1 MVEIP
6 LATPTA
12 PAAPFVAGQSRRS
25 FLHHLAAIGGTGLVM
40 AGLDAFGMS
49 MASAQTAPPALA
61 GSGAGKRVVILGAGV
76 GGMTAAYELAKL
88 GYQCQVIEARSF
100 AGGRCQT
107 ARAGFSLTEL
117 GGDAQTCEFDDGQYI
132 NHGPWR
138 IPYNHQSTLHYT
150 KEFGVSLE
158 VMVNDNDASY
168 VFFEGGS
175 GPLASRPVRKA
186 QVAADMR
193 GQTAEL
199 LAKAVRKGTL
209 DDPMGAE
216 DKELFVAYLVR
227 EGYLSPKDLGYSG
240 ADGRGYDT
248 WPGALTD
255 PGPGKPGTPFAMADI
270 LHSRAWRTL
279 RSVAGF
285 TQQRTMFQPV
295 GGMDRIAQGF
305 AHAVGHMIQYSTV
318 VERIGQDDGG
328 VEVAWVDGAGQ
339 RGTTRADY
347 CVCTIPL
354 SVLQHI
360 EAAVPD
366 AVKQAM
372 AAVAYQPVGK
382 IGLQMKRRFWEDDH
396 FIYGGHVYT
405 DNEEIGSIS
414 LPSWNW
420 QGAKGTV
427 LGYYQFDA
435 AAIRISAMTPAERT
449 EFATAFGQKV
459 FPQYRDNVE
468 KSFSVAWHRVRHS
481 MGGWAEWSDEARR
494 TAYPVLCEPA
504 GRIYLA
510 GEHLSYLTGWQA
522 GAIESAWLQ
531 IAKLH
536 KQASA

>member
-1 MVEIP
+1 MTEVLP
-6 LATPTA
+6 KPA
-12 PAAPFVAGQSRRS
+12 PHLLSGPSRRQ
-25 FLHHLAAIGGTGLVM
+25 FLYRLGAVGGVGAVM
-40 AGLDAFGMS
+40 AGLEAFGMS
-49 MASAQTAPPALA
+49 VASAQTAPPALT

-76 GGMTAAYELAKL
+76 GGMTAAYELSKL
-88 GYQCQVIEARSF
+88 GYQCRIIEARSF

-117 GGDAQTCEFDDGQYI
+117 GGEAQHCTFDDGQYV

-138 IPYNHQSTLHYT
+138 IPFSHQSTLHYT
-150 KEFGVSLE
+150 REFGVPLE

-168 VFFEGGS
+168 VLFENGS
-175 GPLASRPVRKA
+175 GPLAGKPVRKA

-193 GQTAEL
+193 GHTAEL
-199 LAKAVRKGTL
+199 LAKAVRGNRL
-209 DDPMGAE
+209 DTPLSAE
-216 DKELFVAYLVR
+216 DQEAFVSYLVR
-227 EGYLSPKDLGYSG
+227 EGYLSSKDLSYSG
-240 ADGRGYDT
+240 ADGRGYDL
-248 WPGALTD
+248 WPGALTE
-255 PGPGKPGTPFAMADI
+255 PGPGKPSTPFPMADV

-295 GGMDRIAQGF
+295 GGMDRIAAGF
-305 AHAVGHMIQYSTV
+305 AGKVGHMIQYGTV

-328 VEVAWVDGAGQ
+328 VEVAWFDAAGQ
-339 RGTTRADY
+339 RGTTKADY

-354 SVLQHI
+354 SVLRHI
-360 EAAVPD
+360 EAALPD
-366 AVKQAM
+366 ATKQAM
-372 AAVAYQPVGK
+372 SAVAYQPVGK
-382 IGLQMKRRFWEDDH
+382 IGLQMKRRFWEEDH

-405 DNEEIGSIS
+405 DNEDIGSIS
-414 LPSWNW
+414 LPSSNW

-435 AAIRISAMTPAERT
+435 AAIKVSAMTPAERT

-459 FPQYRDNVE
+459 FPQYRENVE
-468 KSFSVAWHRVRHS
+468 ASFSVAWHRVQHN
-481 MGGWAEWSDEARR
+481 MGGWAEWDEDGRR
-494 TAYPVLCEPA
+494 TAYPVLCQPA

-536 KQASA
+536 RQASA